1 MEPDSI
7 EARDAQS
14 VIHGLTNL
22 KRHLELGP
30 TVIESGHGV
39 WVLDN
44 HGREYIEAMSGLWC
58 IALGYGDKR
67 LAAVAAKQMEQ
78 LAKISADR
86 VVDACNRVLY
96 RNGR

>member
-1 MEPDSI
+1 MPPDTL
-7 EARDAQS
+7 ETRDTRS

-22 KRHLELGP
+22 KRHLEIGP

-39 WVLDN
+39 WVRDN

-67 LAAVAAKQMEQ
+67 LAAVAARQMEQ
-78 LAKISADR
+78 H
-86 VVDACNRVLY
+86 
-96 RNGR
+96 